1 MPVCRSPRAFLLT
14 LPVLATAAFTSLPA
28 PALEIAT
35 DDPVIKDCMAR
46 ALPEK
51 AMTQKLTIQLFEADK
66 AVNTSKAELFWKR
79 DAEGRSRAIMRMTA
93 PPDRA
98 GIAVLAIERDGPDPE
113 LHIYLPESRKARRV
127 AGRTIDGA
135 LFGTDFSYEDF
146 SYFQGVASGGDI
158 VRGDDQEIDG
168 VKHLVFSAT
177 PAAEGS
183 KYSRIVTFL
192 DPARCAL
199 GRMEFYAKN
208 GTLLKELVVPRD
220 DLHEHGARWVP
231 HRVLLNDV
239 KNDSRTEVVVD
250 DIALDP
256 EINDTLFS
264 PSRFGSSR

>member
-1 MPVCRSPRAFLLT
+1 MPACRTLRTALLSIPALAAVAFAVM
-14 LPVLATAAFTSLPA
+14 PAA
-28 PALEIAT
+28 ALEIAT
-35 DDPVIKDCMAR
+35 DDPVIKDCMTR

-51 AMTQKLTIQLFEADK
+51 AMTQKLTIQLFEAGK
-66 AVNTSKAELFWKR
+66 AVNTSNAELFWKR

-158 VRGDDQEIDG
+158 VRGDDQEVDG

-220 DLHEHGARWVP
+220 DVREIGPRWVP
-231 HRVLLNDV
+231 HRVTLNDV
-239 KNDSRTEVVVD
+239 KNDSRTEIVVD
-250 DIALDP
+250 EIAVDP
-256 EINDTLFS
+256 EINDSLFS
-264 PSRFGSSR
+264 PSRFGSAR